1 MNEQKKLFYG
11 WYILAVSVLVMA
23 LCYAPVVSCAS
34 LFVTPITEE
43 FGFARSAFTI
53 TKTIASLVGMA
64 VAPFFGK
71 IMAKKHMHAVW
82 VGSLLGVTAV
92 FTGMSFASTLPQF
105 YIISFI
111 QGLFTTS
118 AAMLPVNI
126 VLTNWFRKKRGF
138 IVSIAMAG
146 SGIGGTVLSRL
157 MGTMIVEHG
166 WRYTYRFLA
175 LLILCILVPAVVLV
189 IRRTPVEKGLKPYGE
204 EMDDTLK
211 TERERQNAG
220 KRMEKEWDASLKEL
234 RSLPV
239 FWAYVFGIAL
249 IAFTSAVIIHIPSAV
264 VDAGYTME
272 KAASISSLYLLIAV
286 PGKMILGYIFDR
298 FGVRAG
304 IPFGGAVFLLSMLS
318 LLVIQHPP
326 VLYLMA
332 VFFGF
337 GACLSTVSPSII
349 ASRTFGTKNYPEIF
363 GVTTMLVN
371 GGYAIGV
378 PVIGLFYDMTGS
390 YYPAWIVMGIL
401 AVLMT
406 VSLLYSYQKSREYV
420 K

>member
-1 MNEQKKLFYG
+1 M
-11 WYILAVSVLVMA
+11 
-23 LCYAPVVSCAS
+23 
-34 LFVTPITEE
+34 
-43 FGFARSAFTI
+43 
-53 TKTIASLVGMA
+53 
-64 VAPFFGK
+64 
-71 IMAKKHMHAVW
+71 
-82 VGSLLGVTAV
+82 
-92 FTGMSFASTLPQF
+92 
-105 YIISFI
+105 
-111 QGLFTTS
+111 
-118 AAMLPVNI
+118 
-126 VLTNWFRKKRGF
+126 
-138 IVSIAMAG
+138 
-146 SGIGGTVLSRL
+146 
-157 MGTMIVEHG
+157 
-166 WRYTYRFLA
+166 
-175 LLILCILVPAVVLV
+175 
-189 IRRTPVEKGLKPYGE
+189 
-204 EMDDTLK
+204 
-211 TERERQNAG
+211 
-220 KRMEKEWDASLKEL
+220 
-234 RSLPV
+234 
-239 FWAYVFGIAL
+239 
-249 IAFTSAVIIHIPSAV
+249 
-264 VDAGYTME
+264 DAGYTME

-304 IPFGGAVFLLSMLS
+304 ILFGGAVFLLSMLS
-318 LLVIQHPP
+318 LLVIQQPP

>member
-1 MNEQKKLFYG
+1 
-11 WYILAVSVLVMA
+11 
-23 LCYAPVVSCAS
+23 
-34 LFVTPITEE
+34 
-43 FGFARSAFTI
+43 
-53 TKTIASLVGMA
+53 
-64 VAPFFGK
+64 
-71 IMAKKHMHAVW
+71 
-82 VGSLLGVTAV
+82 
-92 FTGMSFASTLPQF
+92 
-105 YIISFI
+105 
-111 QGLFTTS
+111 
-118 AAMLPVNI
+118 MLPVNI

-175 LLILCILVPAVVLV
+175 LLILCILVPAVGLV

-211 TERERQNAG
+211 TEMERQNTG
-220 KRMEKEWDASLKEL
+220 KRMDKEWNASLKEL

-304 IPFGGAVFLLSMLS
+304 ILFGGAVFLLSMLS
-318 LLVIQHPP
+318 LLVIQQPP

-332 VFFGF
+332 GFFGF